1 MTILEY
7 IEEEKQ
13 KLSKLDGVEL
23 EREYKNLMQS
33 IRDRLEQLKNEK
45 KLLKVI
51 YRNNNIVGVINLNEI
66 EWQLIF

>member
-1 MTILEY
+1 MTILEH

-23 EREYKNLMQS
+23 EREYKSLMQS

-51 YRNNNIVGVINLNEI
+51 YRNNNIVGVINLNETD
-66 EWQLIF
+66 

>member
-1 MTILEY
+1 MTILEH

-23 EREYKNLMQS
+23 EREYKSLMQS
-33 IRDRLEQLKNEK
+33 IRDRLEQIKNEK
-45 KLLKVI
+45 KLLKVV

-66 EWQLIF
+66 EW

>member
-1 MTILEY
+1 MTILEH
-7 IEEEKQ
+7 IEKEKQ

-33 IRDRLEQLKNEK
+33 IRDRLEQLKNEE

-66 EWQLIF
+66 EW

>member
-1 MTILEY
+1 MAILEH

-33 IRDRLEQLKNEK
+33 IKDRLEQLKNEK

-66 EWQLIF
+66 EW

>member
-1 MTILEY
+1 MTILEH

-23 EREYKNLMQS
+23 EREYKSLMQS
-33 IRDRLEQLKNEK
+33 IRDRLEQIKNED

-51 YRNNNIVGVINLNEI
+51 YRNNNIVGVINLNET
-66 EWQLIF
+66 EW

>member
-1 MTILEY
+1 MTILEH

-51 YRNNNIVGVINLNEI
+51 YRNNNIVGVINLNETD
-66 EWQLIF
+66 

>member
-1 MTILEY
+1 MTILEH
-7 IEEEKQ
+7 IEKEKQ

-33 IRDRLEQLKNEK
+33 VGDRLEQLKNEK

-66 EWQLIF
+66 EW

>member
-1 MTILEY
+1 MTILEH

-33 IRDRLEQLKNEK
+33 IKDRLEQLKNEK

-66 EWQLIF
+66 EW

>member
-1 MTILEY
+1 MTI
-7 IEEEKQ
+7 IEHIENEKQ

-33 IRDRLEQLKNEK
+33 IRDRLEMLKNEK

-66 EWQLIF
+66 EW

>member
-1 MTILEY
+1 MTILEH
-7 IEEEKQ
+7 IEAEKQ
-13 KLSKLDGVEL
+13 KLSKLDGAEL

-45 KLLKVI
+45 ELLKVI

-66 EWQLIF
+66 KW

>member
-1 MTILEY
+1 MTILEH

-66 EWQLIF
+66 EW

>member
-33 IRDRLEQLKNEK
+33 ISDRLERLKEER

>member
-1 MTILEY
+1 MTILEH
-7 IEEEKQ
+7 IEAEKQ

-33 IRDRLEQLKNEK
+33 IKDRLEQLKNEK

-66 EWQLIF
+66 EW

>member
-1 MTILEY
+1 MTILEH

-13 KLSKLDGVEL
+13 KLFKLDGVEL
-23 EREYKNLMQS
+23 EREYKSFVQS
-33 IRDRLEQLKNEK
+33 ISDRLERLKEER

-66 EWQLIF
+66 KW

>member
-33 IRDRLEQLKNEK
+33 IRDRLEQLKNEE

-66 EWQLIF
+66 EW

>member
-1 MTILEY
+1 MTILEH

-23 EREYKNLMQS
+23 EREYKSLMQS
-33 IRDRLEQLKNEK
+33 IRDRLEQIKNEE

-66 EWQLIF
+66 EW

>member
-1 MTILEY
+1 MTILEH

-23 EREYKNLMQS
+23 EREYKSLMQS

-66 EWQLIF
+66 EW

>member
-13 KLSKLDGVEL
+13 KLFKLDGVEL
-23 EREYKNLMQS
+23 EREYKSFVQS
-33 IRDRLEQLKNEK
+33 ISDRLERLKEER

-66 EWQLIF
+66 KW

>member
-1 MTILEY
+1 MTILEH

-23 EREYKNLMQS
+23 EREYKSFMQS
-33 IRDRLEQLKNEK
+33 IRDRLEQLKNED

-66 EWQLIF
+66 EW

>member
-23 EREYKNLMQS
+23 EREYKSLMQS

-66 EWQLIF
+66 KW

>member
-1 MTILEY
+1 MTILEH

-13 KLSKLDGVEL
+13 KLFKLDGVEL

-33 IRDRLEQLKNEK
+33 IRDRLELLKNEK

-51 YRNNNIVGVINLNEI
+51 CRNNNIVGVINLNEI
-66 EWQLIF
+66 EW

>member
-1 MTILEY
+1 MTILEH

-23 EREYKNLMQS
+23 EREYKSLMQS
-33 IRDRLEQLKNEK
+33 IRDRLEQLKNED

-66 EWQLIF
+66 EW

>member
-1 MTILEY
+1 MTILEH

-23 EREYKNLMQS
+23 EREYKSLMQS
-33 IRDRLEQLKNEK
+33 IRNRLEQLKNEK

-51 YRNNNIVGVINLNEI
+51 YRNNNIVGVINLNETD
-66 EWQLIF
+66 